1 MTDLRLNIQKLQN
14 VSVVYKSLQIF
25 NKIRKEQQRFIFNSN
40 FEERRI
46 SVKDDPT
53 NTSFTNKINWN
64 SHYKVNINLIVLYI
78 MLRKISTNVYA
89 TNVTILA
96 SISSTILKSTRL
108 TSTYKK

>member
-53 NTSFTNKINWN
+53 NTSFTNKIN
-64 SHYKVNINLIVLYI
+64 
-78 MLRKISTNVYA
+78 
-89 TNVTILA
+89 
-96 SISSTILKSTRL
+96 
-108 TSTYKK
+108 